1 MMNLT
6 NGNRMVQLKIPAD
19 QSYTPVATLA
29 LSGLG
34 MVAGLD
40 VDLLGDLRT
49 VAGECIDCLMHQAL
63 IPDSIAL
70 TAGLNDGRFVVRFAA
85 QERQKR
91 QQCDPL
97 GQEITRG
104 VLETLMPDVQL
115 ETDEDGVHGIECSMP
130 V

>member
-1 MMNLT
+1 MNLT
-6 NGNRMVQLKIPAD
+6 NGNRMVRLKIPAD

-49 VAGECIDCLMHQAL
+49 VAMECLDCLMHQAL
-63 IPDSIAL
+63 IPDSIDL
-70 TAGLNDGRFVVRFAA
+70 TAGVADGRFVVRFAA
-85 QERQKR
+85 QDRQRR
-91 QQCDPL
+91 QQSDPL
-97 GQEITRG
+97 GLEITRG
-104 VLETLMPDVQL
+104 VLETLMPDVKL

>member
-1 MMNLT
+1 MNPT
-6 NGNRMVQLKIPAD
+6 NGNRMMQLMIPAD

-49 VAGECIDCLMHQAL
+49 VAGECLDCLMHQAL
-63 IPDSIAL
+63 VPDVISL
-70 TAGLNDGRFVVRFAA
+70 TAGVDCGRFVVRFAA
-85 QERQKR
+85 QERRRR

-97 GQEITRG
+97 GLEITRG